1 MTVLRSWDIFPVTK
15 SAGLSGACNSMRG
28 RSNMRAGTASAFE
41 INEPMVIS
49 ETIDGETII
58 INLASGTYYSLKH
71 AGANIWAGIEQG
83 ASLRDI
89 AMLLRSRYESGA
101 FDIEEEISSLVQKLV
116 GEDLIRPA
124 GQASRLVVQA
134 PSEETARAI
143 FEPPL
148 LEKFT
153 DMEMMLLLDPVH
165 DVDDEGWPH
174 MPVEARQVDV

>member
-1 MTVLRSWDIFPVTK
+1 MTVLRSWDIFPVTEK
-15 SAGLSGACNSMRG
+15 RRSKRRMKQLRG
-28 RSNMRAGTASAFE
+28 RSNMQAGAASAFE

-58 INLASGTYYSLKH
+58 INLTSGTYYSLKH

-83 ASLRDI
+83 ASLGDI
-89 AMLLRSRYESGA
+89 ATLLRSRYESGA
-101 FDIEEEISSLVQKLV
+101 FDLEEEIASLVQKLV

-124 GQASRLVVQA
+124 RQASRLVVQA
-134 PSEETARAI
+134 PSHETARAI

-174 MPVEARQVDV
+174 MPVEARQADV